1 MGFFLRFIKCSL
13 ALGLVLVIAVPVVA
27 ADEMD
32 GSHMFLRCG
41 AHSVEMTYAA
51 FTWERVVLFD
61 DPELQISAGPGSG
74 ATRLYEFDTLYDI
87 NGFECIYSSD
97 GGELTQAI
105 VSGEAFACDRPIILP
120 CPSPGGVI
128 YPLPSAI
135 DENSGFVVVSDR
147 SVLLMREAGC
157 FEFSGDTLD
166 YTCVIWY
173 CEFPFEPEFQITPG
187 CDPANTQCDDST
199 CTPAIYD
206 SVSWGPACNPVDSI
220 WCRLFWPI
228 NLTQPGCWCYY
239 FEYQL
244 PVELQS
250 FEAEPLENAV
260 LLSWN
265 TGTEQNNRSFIL
277 ERSTSDASWVEIARI
292 NGQGNST
299 TTSSYTYIDENVS
312 AGTVYHYRL
321 KSLDFAGVVE
331 ELSEVMAVPLAEV
344 APENYYLAQ
353 NYPNPFNTITELVYA
368 IANAGHVRLTVYDV
382 TGRLVATLVNEEQPA
397 GEYRVEFDA
406 DDLPS
411 GVYIY
416 QLKSGGFV
424 SQQKMVLLK

>member
-1 MGFFLRFIKCSL
+1 MGIFFRFLKRSF

-51 FTWERVVLFD
+51 FTWEEVVLFD
-61 DPELQISAGPGSG
+61 DPDLQISAGPGSG
-74 ATRLYEFDTLYDI
+74 ATRLYEFDTLYNI
-87 NGFECIYSSD
+87 NGFECVYSSD
-97 GGELTQAI
+97 GGDSTQVI
-105 VSGEAFACDRPIILP
+105 VTGEAFARDRPIILP

-128 YPLPSAI
+128 DSLPSAM

-147 SVLLMREAGC
+147 NVLVWPEAEC
-157 FEFSGDTLD
+157 FEFTGDSLD
-166 YTCVIWY
+166 YVCVLWY
-173 CEFPFEPEFQITPG
+173 CEGPFEPLFQITPG
-187 CDPANTQCDDST
+187 CDPGNTQCNDTTCIPAVFDDV
-199 CTPAIYD
+199 I
-206 SVSWGPACNPVDSI
+206 WGPACNPVPNI
-220 WCRLFWPI
+220 WCRIFWPV
-228 NLTQPGCWCYY
+228 NLTEPGCWCYY

-260 LLSWN
+260 RLNWI
-265 TGTEQNNRSFIL
+265 TGTEQNNRCFIL
-277 ERSTSDASWVEIARI
+277 ERSSSGASWFEIARI
-292 NGQGNST
+292 DGRGNST

-312 AGTVYHYRL
+312 AETAYHYRL

-331 ELSEVMAVPLAEV
+331 ELSEVMAVPLAEA

-353 NYPNPFNTITELVYA
+353 NYPNPFNTVTELVYA
-368 IANAGHVRLTVYDV
+368 IADAGHVRLTVYDI
-382 TGRLVATLVNEEQPA
+382 TGRLVATLVNREQPA
-397 GEYRVEFDA
+397 GEYRIAFDA
-406 DDLPS
+406 GDLPS